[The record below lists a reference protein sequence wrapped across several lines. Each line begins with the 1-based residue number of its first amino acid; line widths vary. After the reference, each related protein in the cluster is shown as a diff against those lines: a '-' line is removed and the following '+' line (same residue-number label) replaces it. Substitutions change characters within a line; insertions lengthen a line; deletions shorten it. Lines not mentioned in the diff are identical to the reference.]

1 MVIIMQYMAHPH
13 IKTESDLLF
22 YEKYLQDNI
31 SSALPKKE
39 ASASLNLREYLK
51 NAKGKLIKV
60 ELFFQNRLE
69 SKIGFL
75 SEAGDDFIVIMPRNS
90 SLQIVIKQN
99 NIKYITLI
107 GTK

>member
-51 NAKGKLIKV
+51 V
-60 ELFFQNRLE
+60 FF
-69 SKIGFL
+69 
-75 SEAGDDFIVIMPRNS
+75 DFV
-90 SLQIVIKQN
+90 
-99 NIKYITLI
+99 
-107 GTK
+107 